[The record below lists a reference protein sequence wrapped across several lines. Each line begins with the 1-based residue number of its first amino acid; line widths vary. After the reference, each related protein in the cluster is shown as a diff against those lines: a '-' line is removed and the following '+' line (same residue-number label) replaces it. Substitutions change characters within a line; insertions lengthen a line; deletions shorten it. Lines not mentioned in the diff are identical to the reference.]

1 MDFSN
6 SKFESKNSNKPS
18 KRRKKHTKMEIKIDP
33 NSLLPSDIGRR
44 FGDKIISL
52 MTEADIE
59 QRYKTCGILIFSII
73 PHSTSPPDLN
83 LLGIN
88 LLLLIRALF
97 QFVPPSAFRRFQM
110 MLGPPSCEKFLPPFV
125 IS

>member
-59 QRYKTCGILIFSII
+59 QRYKTCGILIFYY
-73 PHSTSPPDLN
+73 TSFHLTT
-83 LLGIN
+83 G
-88 LLLLIRALF
+88 F
-97 QFVPPSAFRRFQM
+97 EPSRN
-110 MLGPPSCEKFLPPFV
+110 KFV
-125 IS
+125 IIN